1 MRGFTYPR
9 YAWVTNGWYQNNW
22 WTEEVNQEQIDCSDD
37 ELAEF
42 LHRSLVLKMLPEH
55 NDSNAPTDVRLV
67 SIEQIHL
74 VFCIIILYFFC
85 IVLDFKHI

>member
-42 LHRSLVLKMLPEH
+42 LHRSLVLEMLPEH

-67 SIEQIHL
+67 SIE
-74 VFCIIILYFFC
+74 
-85 IVLDFKHI
+85 